1 MSQIAYDPVKDKFAG
16 LIRRSRVLRSLFYSL
31 LDLFFLRSWYIRSR
45 LRSWYG
51 REVVQVEKSDSR
63 LCILDA
69 GCGFG
74 QYDRFMLHAFPGT
87 RIDAVD
93 VKQDYLQD
101 CTHFF
106 RGDIDA
112 GQITFTQMDLLSP
125 SLSKSYHLVLCVD
138 VLEHIVEDVR
148 VMRNMQQVLKP
159 GGYFLMHSPSHL
171 AEDDADGDESFV
183 GEHARAGYSREELSD
198 KFRAAGL
205 EPVDIRYT
213 YGWFGHTAWVMLIKW
228 PMLWLTRLGF
238 AAVVVLPFWYA
249 LTLLPGLLLM
259 SLDMV
264 GENRKGTGIMGFA
277 RKPAP

>member
-1 MSQIAYDPVKDKFAG
+1 MSQIAYDPVKDNFAG

-148 VMRNMQQVLKP
+148 VMRNMQQSSQTRRVFSHAFPPRIWLRTMQMVMRVL
-159 GGYFLMHSPSHL
+159 LANMHGRDIAAKSCQIN
-171 AEDDADGDESFV
+171 FV
-183 GEHARAGYSREELSD
+183 LPDLNLSISGIPM
-198 KFRAAGL
+198 AGL
-205 EPVDIRYT
+205 VT
-213 YGWFGHTAWVMLIKW
+213 Q
-228 PMLWLTRLGF
+228 
-238 AAVVVLPFWYA
+238 
-249 LTLLPGLLLM
+249 PG
-259 SLDMV
+259 
-264 GENRKGTGIMGFA
+264 
-277 RKPAP
+277 